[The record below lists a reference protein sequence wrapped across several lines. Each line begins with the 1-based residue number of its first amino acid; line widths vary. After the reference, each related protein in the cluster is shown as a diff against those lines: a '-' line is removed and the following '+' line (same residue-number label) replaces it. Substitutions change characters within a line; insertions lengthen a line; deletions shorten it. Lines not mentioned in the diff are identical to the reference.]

1 MKKQHEH
8 NSGGT
13 QPKRLSRREFV
24 GTSAKAAAAGAAITA
39 FPAIVRADDPIR
51 SIGLGVSIINE
62 IQGQASQDLGF
73 QVKGQALGYGAMFG
87 KMLNQNDQYEIAE
100 GYYNDMD
107 VMWPAG
113 VWQPIDTHRIKDWD
127 KVTNLSKTGRLT
139 PESNEG
145 QGDAPFRH
153 LWVDENGMRTME
165 QSRYITMVPGWH
177 NADSIGYNPEDTGRP
192 IESWADLMA
201 EEFSGRVALLNVPQI
216 GTMDASLAIEAMGLF
231 EFKDK
236 GNMTREEI
244 DFLIDFL
251 IEKKK
256 AGHFRAFWETFGQS
270 VNAHGERRSRSGE
283 HVVARGHRDQGRRRI
298 PCVYAFPKEGMRG
311 WHGGLSISA
320 QGHRQGARPGLRVHR
335 LVARG
340 LARGLRGPAGLLHV
354 GARERQA
361 TSRARRVGFLVRGQA
376 RREGASRP
384 LRHHHR
390 GAGRGAR
397 RRVVLEP
404 LQQHRGVELAHGRER
419 LPGEALDGVP
429 RRLIHR
435 VHAGTL
441 PCGVPALTPA
451 SAFAR
456 VRQESRANTPATSA
470 S

>member
-107 VMWPAG
+107 VLWPAG

-139 PESNEG
+139 PESKEG

-153 LWVDENGMRTME
+153 LWVDENGNRTME
-165 QSRYITMVPGWH
+165 ESRYITMVPGWH

-216 GTMDASLAIEAMGLF
+216 GTMDASLAVEAMGLY

-270 VNAHGERRSRSGE
+270 VNLMVSGE
-283 HVVARGHRDQGRRRI
+283 VALESMWSPAVTAIKAEGI

-320 QGHRQGARPGLRVHR
+320 KVTGKALDQAYEYIDWWLAGWPGAFVARQGYYMSVPENVKGH
-335 LVARG
+335 
-340 LARGLRGPAGLLHV
+340 
-354 GARERQA
+354 
-361 TSRARRVGFLVRGQA
+361 
-376 RREGASRP
+376 
-384 LRHHHR
+384 
-390 GAGRGAR
+390 
-397 RRVVLEP
+397 LEP
-404 LQQHRGVELAHGRER
+404 EEWDFWYEGKPAAKELPDPFGTPIVEQGEVRDGGSYWNRFSNIAVWNSLMDENDYLVKRWTEFLA
-419 LPGEALDGVP
+419 A
-429 RRLIHR
+429 
-435 VHAGTL
+435 
-441 PCGVPALTPA
+441 
-451 SAFAR
+451 
-456 VRQESRANTPATSA
+456 
-470 S
+470 

>member
-107 VMWPAG
+107 VLWPAG

-139 PESNEG
+139 PESKEG

-153 LWVDENGMRTME
+153 LWVDENGNRTME
-165 QSRYITMVPGWH
+165 ESRYITMVPGWH

-216 GTMDASLAIEAMGLF
+216 GTMDASLAVEAMGLY

-270 VNAHGERRSRSGE
+270 VNLMVSGE
-283 HVVARGHRDQGRRRI
+283 VALESMWSPAVTAIKAEGI

-320 QGHRQGARPGLRVHR
+320 RVTGKALDQAYEYIDWWLAGWPGAFVARQGYYMSVPENVKGH
-335 LVARG
+335 
-340 LARGLRGPAGLLHV
+340 
-354 GARERQA
+354 
-361 TSRARRVGFLVRGQA
+361 
-376 RREGASRP
+376 
-384 LRHHHR
+384 
-390 GAGRGAR
+390 
-397 RRVVLEP
+397 LEP
-404 LQQHRGVELAHGRER
+404 EEWDFWYEGKPAAKELPDPFGTPIVEQGEVRDGGSYWNRFSNIAVWNSLMDENDYLVKRWTEFLA
-419 LPGEALDGVP
+419 A
-429 RRLIHR
+429 
-435 VHAGTL
+435 
-441 PCGVPALTPA
+441 
-451 SAFAR
+451 
-456 VRQESRANTPATSA
+456 
-470 S
+470 